1 MHTRHG
7 LHHEMLR
14 VGGVGLKSKSC
25 CSHQPFPISA
35 HFGFRSGSVPSSST
49 QVTLQFLS
57 SSIRVPSLLLS
68 SSILAP
74 VQFHFHSGSVG
85 RAEQGQMVIFQ
96 RVGHASSSSS
106 CVTQG
111 PPVPAVGVQQ
121 VDCSV
126 LCLGSMRACS
136 SIRFPL
142 LLIPNLWIP

>member
-1 MHTRHG
+1 MHTKHG

-14 VGGVGLKSKSC
+14 VGGVRFEVQVMLQPPTLPHFSSLRVSFWLCSIPAPPRLHYSC
-25 CSHQPFPISA
+25 FPAPFEFLPYY
-35 HFGFRSGSVPSSST
+35 FPVPFWLRSNFIST
-49 QVTLQFLS
+49 QV
-57 SSIRVPSLLLS
+57 LL
-68 SSILAP
+68 
-74 VQFHFHSGSVG
+74 G
-85 RAEQGQMVIFQ
+85 AEQGQMVIFQ